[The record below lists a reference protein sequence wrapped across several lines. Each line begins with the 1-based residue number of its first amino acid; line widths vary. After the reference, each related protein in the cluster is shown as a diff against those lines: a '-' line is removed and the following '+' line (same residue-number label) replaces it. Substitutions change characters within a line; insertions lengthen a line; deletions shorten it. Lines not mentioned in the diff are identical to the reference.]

1 MIKTK
6 MLSIREY
13 VHQLDWNNICI
24 IHDNARIIEL
34 DGSVSEKAFIPLAD
48 CYKEEELFD
57 STIFVGEFNNITIGF
72 VAFDKNEITWLY
84 VDPLY
89 FRNGFGRKLLEFA
102 LKNAKKPARVTVL
115 NNNVRAIRLYKS
127 HGFKVVEEKKGKI
140 PLTDIEA
147 IGLKMEQTS

>member
-1 MIKTK
+1 

-13 VHQLDWNNICI
+13 VHQLDWENICR
-24 IHDNARIIEL
+24 IHDNARLIEL
-34 DGSVSEKAFIPLAD
+34 EGSASQDAFIPLKD
-48 CYKEEELFD
+48 CYKNEELFD
-57 STIFVGEFNNITIGF
+57 STIFVGEFNDITTGF

-89 FRNGFGRKLLEFA
+89 FQNGFGRKLLEFA

>member
-1 MIKTK
+1 MTTTK

-13 VHQLDWNNICI
+13 VHQLDWENICR
-24 IHDNARIIEL
+24 IHDNARLIEL
-34 DGSVSEKAFIPLAD
+34 EGSASQDAFISLKD
-48 CYKEEELFD
+48 CYKDEELFD
-57 STIFVGEFNNITIGF
+57 STIFVGEFNDITTGF
-72 VAFDKNEITWLY
+72 VAFDKNEKTWLY

-89 FRNGFGRKLLEFA
+89 FRKGFGRKLLEFA
-102 LKNAKKPARVTVL
+102 LKNTKKPARVTVL

>member
-1 MIKTK
+1 MTTTK

-13 VHQLDWNNICI
+13 VHQLDWENICR
-24 IHDNARIIEL
+24 IHDNARLIEL
-34 DGSVSEKAFIPLAD
+34 EGSASQDAFIPLKD
-48 CYKEEELFD
+48 CYKNEELFD
-57 STIFVGEFNNITIGF
+57 STIFVGLFNNITIGF

-89 FRNGFGRKLLEFA
+89 FRHGFGRKLLEFA

-147 IGLKMEQTS
+147 IGLKMEKTS

>member
-1 MIKTK
+1 MTTTK

-13 VHQLDWNNICI
+13 VHQLDWENICR
-24 IHDNARIIEL
+24 IHDNARLIEL
-34 DGSVSEKAFIPLAD
+34 EGSASQDAFILLKD
-48 CYKEEELFD
+48 CYKDEELFD

-89 FRNGFGRKLLEFA
+89 FQNGFGRKLLEFA

>member
-1 MIKTK
+1 MTTTK

-13 VHQLDWNNICI
+13 VHQLDWENICR
-24 IHDNARIIEL
+24 IHDNARLIEL
-34 DGSVSEKAFIPLAD
+34 EGSASQDAFIPLKD
-48 CYKEEELFD
+48 CYKDEELFD

-89 FRNGFGRKLLEFA
+89 FRHGFGRKLLEFA

>member
-1 MIKTK
+1 

-13 VHQLDWNNICI
+13 IHQLDWNQICK
-24 IHDNARIIEL
+24 IHDNARKIEL
-34 DGSVSEKAFIPLAD
+34 EGSASQDAFIPLKD
-48 CYKEEELFD
+48 CYKDEELFD
-57 STIFVGEFNNITIGF
+57 STIFVGEFNDITTGF

-89 FRNGFGRKLLEFA
+89 FRKGFGRKLLEFA
-102 LKNAKKPARVTVL
+102 LKNTKKPARVTVL

>member
-1 MIKTK
+1 MTTTK

-13 VHQLDWNNICI
+13 VHQLDWENICR
-24 IHDNARIIEL
+24 IHDNARLIEL
-34 DGSVSEKAFIPLAD
+34 EGSAPQDAFIPLKD
-48 CYKEEELFD
+48 CYKNEELFD
-57 STIFVGEFNNITIGF
+57 STIFVGVFNNITIGF

>member
-1 MIKTK
+1 

-13 VHQLDWNNICI
+13 VHQLDWENICR
-24 IHDNARIIEL
+24 IHDNARLIEL
-34 DGSVSEKAFIPLAD
+34 EGSASQDAFIPLKD
-48 CYKEEELFD
+48 CYKDEELFD
-57 STIFVGEFNNITIGF
+57 STIFVGVFNNITIGF
-72 VAFDKNEITWLY
+72 VAFDENEITWLY

-89 FRNGFGRKLLEFA
+89 FQNGFGRKLLEFA